1 MDANIQGMLLVQ
13 EEGGIDV
20 AALAA
25 GGVEDCGADVQDL
38 MAQLQSLM

>member
-1 MDANIQGMLLVQ
+1 MLLVQ
-13 EEGGIDV
+13 EEGGVD
-20 AALAA
+20 AAELAA